1 MKQNFPRWA
10 YDDKGIIASKDA
22 NKLLFSLCW
31 FSAARKYSQGRER
44 RWLLFAGRLCFL
56 HSDTSRLNVHGY
68 QSLRGIFNREGKGV
82 YMPRRSAVSNGG
94 GDTIMADEAEELL
107 TVREVA
113 RRLRVDDTT
122 VRRWI
127 KSGALE
133 AITLPHRG
141 KRQAYRVKKST
152 LDALLRSPHLP
163 G

>member
-1 MKQNFPRWA
+1 MVE
-10 YDDKGIIASKDA
+10 D
-22 NKLLFSLCW
+22 
-31 FSAARKYSQGRER
+31 
-44 RWLLFAGRLCFL
+44 
-56 HSDTSRLNVHGY
+56 
-68 QSLRGIFNREGKGV
+68 
-82 YMPRRSAVSNGG
+82 M
-94 GDTIMADEAEELL
+94 EELL

-152 LDALLRSPHLP
+152 LDALLKSPHLP
-163 G
+163 A